1 MNPAPVIYCV
11 TVEDTSDNPEGAA
24 ELFNAL
30 ELDFSSWRDEET
42 KHVRHTVYFPGDSGE
57 ADAAAFRER
66 LETNLI
72 PMWREFGVELEDP
85 RTAEIRKE
93 DWAESWKIHFK
104 TMVISPRI
112 VVRPSWE
119 QYAPEP
125 GQHVIVLDPGMSF
138 GTGQHATTKSCIA
151 AIDRFAAEF
160 PAGTHPSFLDAGC
173 GSGILAI
180 AAHALGCAPVDAFDI
195 DPDVIPIAREN
206 AQINGIPDAELSL
219 SVSSLLDYRPGRTY
233 DIVAANILSSALIEG
248 REHLVSLVRHG
259 GILILAGIL
268 TTEYPT
274 VRDAFAALGCVE
286 LGNSTERE
294 WTGGSFRVP

>member
-1 MNPAPVIYCV
+1 
-11 TVEDTSDNPEGAA
+11 
-24 ELFNAL
+24 
-30 ELDFSSWRDEET
+30 
-42 KHVRHTVYFPGDSGE
+42 
-57 ADAAAFRER
+57 
-66 LETNLI
+66 
-72 PMWREFGVELEDP
+72 
-85 RTAEIRKE
+85 
-93 DWAESWKIHFK
+93 
-104 TMVISPRI
+104 MVVSPRI

-119 QYAPEP
+119 SYTPEP

-151 AIDRFAAEF
+151 AIDRFTSEF
-160 PAGTHPSFLDAGC
+160 PAGQTTSFLDAGC
-173 GSGILAI
+173 GSGILSI

-206 AQINGIPDAELSL
+206 AQINGVPDSELAL
-219 SVSSLLDYRPGRTY
+219 SVSSLLDFKPGRTY

-248 REHLVSLVRHG
+248 REHLVSLVKPG

-268 TTEYPT
+268 TTEYPA

-294 WTGGSFRVP
+294 GTGGSFRVPAAS